1 MLYQVE
7 NALLAPTVV
16 LANLEEKNGGLQ
28 NYGKIDAVQVEFGR
42 RRRNLTDLS
51 SGPDAKIVR
60 NEIFTNPVYTGEM
73 RPEVVKEAFTY
84 IFEEGENRFFQ
95 EQYASLDGSSQDDG
109 AMVAEHTYAPARYG
123 RPVKLYC

>member
-60 NEIFTNPVYTGEM
+60 NEIFMNPVYTGEM
-73 RPEVVKEAFTY
+73 RSEVVREAFTY
-84 IFEEGENRFFQ
+84 IVEEGENMFFQ
-95 EQYASLDGSSQDDG
+95 EQYASLRSAASYLL
-109 AMVAEHTYAPARYG
+109 E
-123 RPVKLYC
+123 